1 MLCRNA
7 CPKRRAVN
15 PPFGNDPVGKKPS
28 VGGIHLFAWGLFL
41 VFVAAFVIG
50 GFLWLTRRGTGLD
63 R

>member
-1 MLCRNA
+1 
-7 CPKRRAVN
+7 
-15 PPFGNDPVGKKPS
+15 

-41 VFVAAFVIG
+41 VFVVALVIG